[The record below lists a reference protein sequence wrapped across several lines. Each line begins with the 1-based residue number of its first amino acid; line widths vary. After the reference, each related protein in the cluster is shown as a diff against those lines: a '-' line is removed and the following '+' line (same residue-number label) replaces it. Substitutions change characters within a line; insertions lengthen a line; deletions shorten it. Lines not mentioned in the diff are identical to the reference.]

1 MIDYQ
6 RQWHEQNR
14 ESRLEQMRQ
23 YRAANLESERE
34 RLREYYW
41 ANRTP
46 TPDEDEPRWT
56 VYRALYLSP
65 DFDADPWHGAVYYVG
80 QTCRDPEERW
90 TEHVQSKRW
99 LDNTLWQV
107 VEAGLTRRQA
117 FDLENRLVDEHYSTL
132 TNKAAVQRR
141 DAEDIPHPPY
151 RAFPATAFT
160 NR

>member
-1 MIDYQ
+1 M
-6 RQWHEQNR
+6 RQWRAENR
-14 ESRLEQMRQ
+14 GAQLEYKRQ
-23 YRAANLESERE
+23 YREENAHVIRE
-34 RLREYYW
+34 RYW

-117 FDLENRLVDEHYSTL
+117 FDLENDLVDTHYSTL
-132 TNKAAVQRR
+132 TNEAAAQRR
-141 DAEDIPHPPY
+141 EAEDIPHPPY
-151 RAFPATAFT
+151 RAFPAMAFT